1 LKASIFTKRL
11 TPGGPKRL
19 IRTTGVLPTV
29 SMMLW
34 YFRPM
39 VHFLNIALFATSKIA
54 SSNRHAW
61 HCASATLVI
70 GDNRQARK
78 R

>member
-1 LKASIFTKRL
+1 
-11 TPGGPKRL
+11 
-19 IRTTGVLPTV
+19 
-29 SMMLW
+29 
-34 YFRPM
+34 M